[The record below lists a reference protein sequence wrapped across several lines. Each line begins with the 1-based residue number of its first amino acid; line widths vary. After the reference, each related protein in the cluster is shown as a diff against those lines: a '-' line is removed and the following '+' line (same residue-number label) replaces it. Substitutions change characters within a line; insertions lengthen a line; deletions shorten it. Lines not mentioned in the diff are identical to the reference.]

1 MQLFFQ
7 KENRMKKL
15 FVVLLVLVFVATF
28 AFGAGAKEEPV
39 VEETCANRGLLDT
52 LYCDEDFD
60 LVADLPKD
68 ESKWVNPDTLIF
80 AYTPVEDPAVY
91 QDMWQ
96 PFLDHLAKVTGKK
109 VRFFSVDSYAAQ
121 VEAMRAGRLHIAGI
135 STGPTPFAVN
145 LAGYVP
151 FAIMGGTDGQFGYTL
166 QVYVHADSDLYEL
179 IDLKGKRVAHTT
191 PTSNSG
197 NMAPSALFPDYGIT
211 PGEDYKIEF
220 SGSHENSALG
230 VVAKDYDAAPVAS
243 EVVDR
248 MAERGLFDPKE
259 VRIIFETEPFPTTSY
274 GHANNLHPDLVK
286 KVKEA
291 FLTFPFAGTPLGDE
305 FQVDGFIEINYL
317 DQWSQIRKINEMNG
331 VDYTFEGL

>member
-1 MQLFFQ
+1 
-7 KENRMKKL
+7 MKKL
-15 FVVLLVLVFVATF
+15 FVLSLLLLFVATF
-28 AFGAGAKEEPV
+28 AFGAGQQEAPAV
-39 VEETCANRGLLDT
+39 VEECTNRGLLDT

-68 ESKWVNPDTLIF
+68 ESKWINPDTLIF

-91 QDMWQ
+91 QDIWQ

-151 FAIMGGTDGQFGYTL
+151 FAIMGGADGQFGYTL
-166 QVYVHADSDLYEL
+166 QVYVHADSDLYKLED
-179 IDLKGKRVAHTT
+179 IKGKRVAHTS

-197 NMAPSALFPDYGIT
+197 NMAPSALFPSFGVT
-211 PGEDYKIEF
+211 PGVDYKIEF

-248 MAERGLFDPKE
+248 MAERGLFDPKD
-259 VRIIFETEPFPTTSY
+259 VRIIFETDPFPTTSY
-274 GHANNLHPDLVK
+274 GHAHNLHPDLVAK
-286 KVKEA
+286 IKEA
-291 FLTFPFAGTPLGDE
+291 FFTFPFAGTPLGDE
-305 FQVDGFIEINYL
+305 FKVDGFIPITYL
-317 DQWSQIRKINEMNG
+317 DQWKVIRTINEANN
-331 VDYTFEGL
+331 VQYTFEGL

>member
-1 MQLFFQ
+1 
-7 KENRMKKL
+7 MKKSVP
-15 FVVLLVLVFVATF
+15 FVLLLLLTAVPMVF
-28 AFGAGAKEEPV
+28 AGGSAEEPQAP
-39 VEETCANRGLLDT
+39 VECSNRGLLDVM
-52 LYCDEDFD
+52 YCDEDMD

-68 ESKWVNPDTLIF
+68 SSQWADPSIF
-80 AYTPVEDPAVY
+80 IFVYTPVEDPAVY
-91 QDMWQ
+91 QDIWQ
-96 PFLDHLAKVTGKK
+96 PFMDYLAEVTGRK

-151 FAIMGGTDGQFGYTL
+151 FAIMGGADGQFGYTL

-179 IDLKGKRVAHTT
+179 KDLKGKRVAHTT

-197 NMAPSALFPDYGIT
+197 NQAPTALFPDFGVV
-211 PGEDYKIEF
+211 PGEDYKVEF

-248 MAERGLFDPKE
+248 MADRGLFDPRD
-259 VRIIFETEPFPTTSY
+259 VRIIFETDPFPTTSY
-274 GHANNLHPDLVK
+274 GYAHNLHPDLVK
-286 KVKEA
+286 KIKEA
-291 FLTFPFAGTPLGDE
+291 FLTYKFAGTPLGEE
-305 FQVDGFIEINYL
+305 FKVDGFIEITYK
-317 DQWSQIRKINEMNG
+317 DQWAQIRKINEYNG
-331 VDYTFEGL
+331 IEYTFEGLK

>member
-1 MQLFFQ
+1 
-7 KENRMKKL
+7 MKKL
-15 FVVLLVLVFVATF
+15 AVLIMVISFLVPLF
-28 AFGAGAKEEPV
+28 AGGMQESAPVV
-39 VEETCANRGLLDT
+39 VEECTNRGLLDA

-68 ESKWVNPDTLIF
+68 PSKWLNPDTLIF

-91 QDMWQ
+91 QDIWQ
-96 PFLDHLAKVTGKK
+96 PFLDHLAKVTGKN

-151 FAIMGGTDGQFGYTL
+151 FAIMGGADGQFGYTL
-166 QVYVHADSDLYEL
+166 QVYVHADSNLYKLED
-179 IDLKGKRVAHTT
+179 IKGKRVAHTS

-197 NMAPSALFPDYGIT
+197 NMAPSALFPDFGVT
-211 PGEDYKIEF
+211 PGVDYKIEF

-248 MAERGLFDPKE
+248 MAERGLFDPADI
-259 VRIIFETEPFPTTSY
+259 RIIFETDPFPTTSY
-274 GHANNLHPDLVK
+274 GYAHNLHPDLVK
-286 KVKEA
+286 KIQEA
-291 FLTFPFAGTPLGDE
+291 FFSFPFAGTPLGDE
-305 FQVDGFIEINYL
+305 FKVDGFIKITYL
-317 DQWSQIRKINEMNG
+317 DQWAQIRKINEMNG
-331 VDYTFEGL
+331 VQYTFEKL

>member
-1 MQLFFQ
+1 
-7 KENRMKKL
+7 MKKIL
-15 FVVLLVLVFVATF
+15 VVSLLLVLSLTVVFAGGQQEAATT
-28 AFGAGAKEEPV
+28 E
-39 VEETCANRGLLDT
+39 VEECSNRGLLDT
-52 LYCDEDFD
+52 MFCDENED

-68 ESKWVNPDTLIF
+68 ESEWADPDTLIF

-91 QDMWQ
+91 LDIWK
-96 PFLDHLAKVTGKK
+96 PFMDHLSEVTGRK

-151 FAIMGGTDGQFGYTL
+151 FAIMGGEDGKFGYTL
-166 QVYVHADSDLYEL
+166 QVYVQADGDIYEL
-179 IDLKGKRVAHTT
+179 ADLAGKRVAHTS

-197 NMAPSALFPDYGIT
+197 NMAPQALFPEYGVV
-211 PGEDYKIEF
+211 PGEDYEIEF

-230 VVAKDYDAAPVAS
+230 VVAGDYDAAPVAS

-248 MAERGLFDPKE
+248 MAERELFDPDD
-259 VRIIFETEPFPTTSY
+259 VRIVFETEPFPTTSY
-274 GHANNLHPDLVK
+274 GHAHNLHPDLVE

-291 FLTFPFAGTPLGDE
+291 FLSYKFAGTPLGEE
-305 FQVDGFIEINYL
+305 FGVDGFIGINYK
-317 DQWSQIRKINEMNG
+317 DQWKQIRTIQEHNG
-331 VDYTFEGL
+331 VEYTFEGLD

>member
-1 MQLFFQ
+1 
-7 KENRMKKL
+7 MKKL
-15 FVVLLVLVFVATF
+15 LLVSLLLVLAATF
-28 AFGAGAKEEPV
+28 VFGAGKQEAPTV
-39 VEETCANRGLLDT
+39 VDTCTNRGLLDSM
-52 LYCDEDFD
+52 YCDEDFD

-68 ESKWVNPDTLIF
+68 ESQWINPDTLIF

-91 QDMWQ
+91 QDIWQ

-151 FAIMGGTDGQFGYTL
+151 FAIMGGADGQFGYTL
-166 QVYVHADSDLYEL
+166 QVYVHADSDLYKLED
-179 IDLKGKRVAHTT
+179 IKGKRVAHTS

-197 NMAPSALFPDYGIT
+197 NMAPSALFPSFGVT
-211 PGEDYKIEF
+211 PGVDYKIEF

-248 MAERGLFDPKE
+248 MAERGLFDPKD
-259 VRIIFETEPFPTTSY
+259 VRIIFETDPFPTTSY
-274 GHANNLHPDLVK
+274 GHANNLHPDLVAK
-286 KVKEA
+286 IKEA
-291 FLTFPFAGTPLGDE
+291 FFTFPFAGTPLGDE
-305 FQVDGFIEINYL
+305 FKVDGFIPITYL
-317 DQWSQIRKINEMNG
+317 DQWKVIRTINEANK
-331 VDYTFEGL
+331 VQYTFEGL